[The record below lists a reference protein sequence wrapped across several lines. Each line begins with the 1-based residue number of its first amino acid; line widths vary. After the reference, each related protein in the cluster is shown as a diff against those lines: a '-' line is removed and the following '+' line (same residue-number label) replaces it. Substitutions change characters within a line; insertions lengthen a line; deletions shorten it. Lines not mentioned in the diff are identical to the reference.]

1 MIRTPGVRVPA
12 ALHNIVTGRS
22 FSPGYVH
29 AVTIVADVVAVALEA
44 VGYKPMM
51 PALLPPL
58 PHDITTGSVPA
69 SQCMQITRVFSR
81 WLERGE
87 RLPLRYHLL
96 WPMPA
101 GEREKLSVDV
111 GAHCALPS
119 DRDVSVQLRRDV
131 QALAGIAAALRL
143 PFAGAQQLTDTAG
156 DAAVTTAFYLTGPHR
171 VGVPFATWTRGRGE
185 DAAPW
190 VQRLPEPGGPV
201 VYQGSLRIALMMLA
215 DVFLDFHPELEA
227 R

>member
-1 MIRTPGVRVPA
+1 MTDTVGVRVPA
-12 ALHNIVTGRS
+12 TLRSIVSGRS

-29 AVTIVADVVAVALEA
+29 AVTIVADVVAIALEG
-44 VGYKPMM
+44 VDYKPMM

-58 PHDITTGSVPA
+58 PHDVTTGSVPA
-69 SQCMQITRVFSR
+69 SQCMQITRVFAR

-96 WPMPA
+96 WPMPS

-111 GAHCALPS
+111 GAHCALPTE
-119 DRDVSVQLRRDV
+119 RDVSVQLSGDV
-131 QALAGIAAALRL
+131 QALTGIATALCL
-143 PFAGAQQLTDTAG
+143 PFAGAEQLTATAG
-156 DAAVTTAFYLTGPHR
+156 DAAVTTAFYITGPNG
-171 VGVPFATWTRGRGE
+171 VGVPFATWTRGQGE

-190 VQRLPEPGGPV
+190 VQRLPEPDGPV
-201 VYQGSLRIALMMLA
+201 VYQSSLRIALTMLA